1 MLVIKTDYLT
11 DDMYDA
17 LTDLVLD
24 VNEADGAKY
33 AVPDD
38 ADYYA
43 IAYEDGSSTVTVPED
58 ADAEKLDPDMMR
70 SVIAI
75 YEMGETHEGMTVIEL
90 SAFTGPEFRQK
101 GWFKTLF
108 ESIREELSAFAIR
121 FAVYEN
127 DINKEALKSINAVH
141 EHDELMMALT
151 EEAVK
156 KVAALSENMDM
167 EAGIES
173 ERVDTEEG
181 SFDEGRVETP
191 YGECFF
197 RVYGKNAYVYGILTY
212 DSFLRRGFAYAML
225 LKLFKY
231 FDDINVSEVTLEVSA
246 SNVPAVRL
254 YEKLGFIVVDRL
266 SYYYVV
272 K

>member
-58 ADAEKLDPDMMR
+58 VDAEKLDPDMMR

-90 SAFTGPEFRQK
+90 SAFTGPAFRQR
-101 GWFKTLF
+101 GWFWR
-108 ESIREELSAFAIR
+108 I
-121 FAVYEN
+121 
-127 DINKEALKSINAVH
+127 
-141 EHDELMMALT
+141 
-151 EEAVK
+151 
-156 KVAALSENMDM
+156 
-167 EAGIES
+167 
-173 ERVDTEEG
+173 
-181 SFDEGRVETP
+181 
-191 YGECFF
+191 F
-197 RVYGKNAYVYGILTY
+197 RVNEISLRPCQVYRKF
-212 DSFLRRGFAYAML
+212 SRRFITA
-225 LKLFKY
+225 
-231 FDDINVSEVTLEVSA
+231 A
-246 SNVPAVRL
+246 SRVAGR
-254 YEKLGFIVVDRL
+254 
-266 SYYYVV
+266 
-272 K
+272 